1 MEQQAGDKNGFSLLE
16 LVVVVAVLAIL
27 AAIGIPMF
35 ISIIKQAAYAAGQWS
50 LASARS
56 SCAVNKSA
64 SAPTGFFGT
73 QFSSSNSSD
82 ICNGSMTAT
91 FDGGCQISI
100 DLKSGEKSSSGSDGW
115 PASLDTCSA
124 QALVENKNSKT
135 GKNRNNKSLE
145 AFLERFN
152 SAKDDGTLLE
162 EKYYR
167 RGDSVYVV
175 VKGDTWE
182 QAQENAKKLGGNLAT
197 INSKEENEW
206 IASQLYGTGK
216 VSSLLQE
223 KLSLPGEEL
232 RGMSVWL
239 GHNDLNSRG
248 TYEAVS
254 GEEDI
259 YNGGW
264 MRGEPGD
271 SQGKDGERY
280 AIMTLFENYNS
291 KAGEWGGVA
300 NRQLN
305 TPQLRER
312 GGVHIFYGLAE
323 VTIEE

>member
-1 MEQQAGDKNGFSLLE
+1 MLE

-27 AAIGIPMF
+27 AAIAMPF
-35 ISIIKQAAYAAGQWS
+35 FQSLIKQAAYVAGQWS
-50 LASARS
+50 LSNATKTCS
-56 SCAVNKSA
+56 VNKTLRI
-64 SAPTGFFGT
+64 PTGFFGT
-73 QFSSSNSSD
+73 QFSSSSSSD
-82 ICNGSMTAT
+82 IC
-91 FDGGCQISI
+91 
-100 DLKSGEKSSSGSDGW
+100 GW
-115 PASLDTCSA
+115 PASLDACSA
-124 QALVENKNSKT
+124 QA
-135 GKNRNNKSLE
+135 RNGKSLE
-145 AFLERFN
+145 AFLQRFN

-175 VKGDTWE
+175 VEGDTWE
-182 QAQENAKKLGGNLAT
+182 KAQENAKKLGGNLAT

-280 AIMTLFENYNS
+280 ATMTLFENYNS
-291 KAGEWGGVA
+291 KAGERGGVA

-312 GGVHIFYGLAE
+312 GGAHIFYGLAE

>member
-1 MEQQAGDKNGFSLLE
+1 MTRYSRPIRPRIARRLRTKDGFSLIE

-27 AAIGIPMF
+27 SAISLPLF
-35 ISIIKQAAYAAGQWS
+35 QSLIKRAAYIAGQWS
-50 LASARS
+50 LSNATKTCS
-56 SCAVNKSA
+56 VNKTLRI
-64 SAPTGFFGT
+64 PTGFFGT
-73 QFSSSNSSD
+73 QFSSSSSSD

-115 PASLDTCSA
+115 PASLDACSL
-124 QALVENKNSKT
+124 QA
-135 GKNRNNKSLE
+135 RNGKSLE
-145 AFLERFN
+145 AFLQRFN

-175 VKGDTWE
+175 VEGDTWE
-182 QAQENAKKLGGNLAT
+182 KAQENAKKLGGNLAT

-248 TYEAVS
+248 T
-254 GEEDI
+254 
-259 YNGGW
+259 
-264 MRGEPGD
+264 
-271 SQGKDGERY
+271 
-280 AIMTLFENYNS
+280 
-291 KAGEWGGVA
+291 
-300 NRQLN
+300 
-305 TPQLRER
+305 
-312 GGVHIFYGLAE
+312 
-323 VTIEE
+323 

>member
-1 MEQQAGDKNGFSLLE
+1 MTRYSRPRRELIARRLRTKDSFTLLE

-27 AAIGIPMF
+27 SAISLPLF
-35 ISIIKQAAYAAGQWS
+35 QSLIKRAAYIAGQWS
-50 LASARS
+50 LFNATKTCS
-56 SCAVNKSA
+56 VNKTLRI
-64 SAPTGFFGT
+64 PTGFFGT
-73 QFSSSNSSD
+73 QFSSSSSSD

-115 PASLDTCSA
+115 PASLDACSA
-124 QALVENKNSKT
+124 QA
-135 GKNRNNKSLE
+135 RNGKSLE
-145 AFLERFN
+145 AFLQRFN

-162 EKYYR
+162 ERYYR

-175 VKGDTWE
+175 VEGDTWE
-182 QAQENAKKLGGNLAT
+182 KAQENAKKLGGNLAT

-271 SQGKDGERY
+271 SQSKDGERY
-280 AIMTLFENYNS
+280 ATMTLFENYNS
-291 KAGEWGGVA
+291 KAGEWGGVS

-312 GGVHIFYGLAE
+312 GGAHIFYGLAE
-323 VTIEE
+323 VPIED